1 MHMFW
6 LILAV
11 HQRFHINCL
20 MQNAKKILL
29 YKKSLLSVNKSGLE
43 KEVNISPSASLKDW
57 QTRSGYYLYSS

>member
-1 MHMFW
+1 
-6 LILAV
+6 
-11 HQRFHINCL
+11 

-57 QTRSGYYLYSS
+57 QTRSGYYLYSN